1 MILEPASL
9 ILPEFMENAS
19 LSFFGSE
26 SLFMSIVYLFFS
38 KDEVYLQSI
47 KPIYM
52 ASYSNTSF
60 SQSGANIAGGEALST
75 NLF

>member
-1 MILEPASL
+1 MILEPAPL

-19 LSFFGSE
+19 LSFFGEE
-26 SLFMSIVYLFFS
+26 SLCMTTVLSLFS
-38 KDEVYLQSI
+38 KEEVYLQSI
-47 KPIYM
+47 KPIY
-52 ASYSNTSF
+52 SNASF

>member
-1 MILEPASL
+1 MILEPASDSARIHGECLL
-9 ILPEFMENAS
+9 IIFWWRVIIYEYCIS
-19 LSFFGSE
+19 L
-26 SLFMSIVYLFFS
+26 FS

-47 KPIYM
+47 KPIY
-52 ASYSNTSF
+52 SNASF

>member
-19 LSFFGSE
+19 FSFFGEE
-26 SLFMSIVYLFFS
+26 SLFLSTVYLFFS
-38 KDEVYLQSI
+38 KAEVYLQSI
-47 KPIYM
+47 KPIY
-52 ASYSNTSF
+52 SNASF
-60 SQSGANIAGGEALST
+60 SQSGANIAGGEALRT